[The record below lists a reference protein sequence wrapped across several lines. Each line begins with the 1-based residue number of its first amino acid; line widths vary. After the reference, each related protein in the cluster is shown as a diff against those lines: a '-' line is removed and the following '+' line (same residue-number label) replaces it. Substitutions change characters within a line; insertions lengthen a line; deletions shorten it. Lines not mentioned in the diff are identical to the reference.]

1 MATPTRKAPTS
12 PGKLKDDAK
21 GAMAPSQ
28 ADPKNDGALAI
39 NDATQPPHDHSSPT
53 KPKTDNENAGEE

>member
-1 MATPTRKAPTS
+1 MAKPDREAPAS
-12 PGKLKDDAK
+12 PEKIKDDAK

-39 NDATQPPHDHSSPT
+39 GDGTNPPDDHSSPT
-53 KPKTDNENAGEE
+53 KPKTDSENAGEE

>member
-1 MATPTRKAPTS
+1 MAKPDRKGPTS
-12 PGKLKDDAK
+12 PEKVNDDAK

-39 NDATQPPHDHSSPT
+39 KDATQPPHDHSWPT
-53 KPKTDNENAGEE
+53 KPKTDTENAGEE